1 MNHLKKSQ
9 KNIQCSQSCLKVNL
23 LAADL
28 AEWLSPTMT
37 LPLEYFRTTISRI
50 TLVVSGQSDGFW
62 KPQIRPKKP
71 FIVDVAFFNTL
82 SLTLC
87 KIYKNKG
94 SLTCICLYTNRIF
107 DSVLM
112 RDNTDQRKLTL
123 WHILQSVVMTKIYS
137 TEATFCLTL
146 LMQEMLL
153 SLTSLYL
160 GNLWRSKCHL
170 TKLILNWDYVQ
181 QTSDHIMLT
190 SKWVIIQLSINK
202 TRCSSPEVFLGKGVL
217 KI

>member
-137 TEATFCLTL
+137 TEATFLPNFTYVGDAFVSYQPL
-146 LMQEMLL
+146 LGQFVEIKMPSDKAHIKLGLCTTNIRSYHADIEM
-153 SLTSLYL
+153 
-160 GNLWRSKCHL
+160 GNNPVK
-170 TKLILNWDYVQ
+170 Y
-181 QTSDHIMLT
+181 
-190 SKWVIIQLSINK
+190 
-202 TRCSSPEVFLGKGVL
+202 
-217 KI
+217 